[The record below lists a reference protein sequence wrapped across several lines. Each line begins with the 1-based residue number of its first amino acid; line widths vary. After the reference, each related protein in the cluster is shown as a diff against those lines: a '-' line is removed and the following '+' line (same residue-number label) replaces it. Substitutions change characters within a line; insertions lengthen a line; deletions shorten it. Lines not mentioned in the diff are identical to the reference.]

1 MNENQW
7 RKKEIMSYVMWVSKV
22 PSSWQRLFWAGYTR
36 DRNVWGG

>member
-22 PSSWQRLFWAGYTR
+22 PSSQRLFWAGYTR